1 VSGLNLARA
10 RTEAETERSESNGK
24 DVLEYR
30 RTLQT
35 VLFFEG
41 YVLSF
46 FTQAAANCN
55 RWLSWSL
62 GYRNCLKE
70 SELNLVRLAVDLHAS
85 YI

>member
-10 RTEAETERSESNGK
+10 RTEAETKRSDSNRQ

-41 YVLSF
+41 YVP
-46 FTQAAANCN
+46 
-55 RWLSWSL
+55 SL
-62 GYRNCLKE
+62 PFHGWVLT
-70 SELNLVRLAVDLHAS
+70 VVDGCPGPWATE
-85 YI
+85 IA

>member
-10 RTEAETERSESNGK
+10 RTEVETERSESNGK

-41 YVLSF
+41 YVLVSIHGWVLMVTDGF
-46 FTQAAANCN
+46 PGPWAT
-55 RWLSWSL
+55 
-62 GYRNCLKE
+62 E
-70 SELNLVRLAVDLHAS
+70 TV
-85 YI
+85 

>member
-10 RTEAETERSESNGK
+10 RTEAETERSESNEK

-41 YVLSF
+41 YALISHIWRVL
-46 FTQAAANCN
+46 
-55 RWLSWSL
+55 
-62 GYRNCLKE
+62 K
-70 SELNLVRLAVDLHAS
+70 LVDGFPGPWATATV
-85 YI
+85 